1 MYNFN
6 EKKLFRY
13 TRSIH
18 RIEREK
24 KVTREKK
31 AEKQESSNSQ
41 KASW

>member
-18 RIEREK
+18 RIERKRKHKKEK
-24 KVTREKK
+24 IVKLIK
-31 AEKQESSNSQ
+31 NI
-41 KASW
+41 